1 MIGDS
6 AIKTTKRGGPALDK
20 ALKGSMPK
28 DAYAMWN
35 KLQKSIIAPSN
46 GTEYTN
52 CSDVESVWL
61 YVLWGFKVS
70 RDFQLYDKCLGISH
84 ESPWPTH
91 WWPTGVG

>member
-1 MIGDS
+1 LHYDAGLCIVCERCTTVCKDMIGDS

-52 CSDVESVWL
+52 CSDCGECVAVCPA
-61 YVLWGFKVS
+61 WGFS
-70 RDFQLYDKCLGISH
+70 
-84 ESPWPTH
+84 
-91 WWPTGVG
+91 